1 MKKELLKLLA
11 VALAGI
17 LSAGCSDDN
26 TPEPAPAA
34 TIGITTEVAENTP
47 VVLAPGNTYKIEFK
61 AENAGNITA
70 NSAEGWQVDINPEE
84 GYAQIT
90 APEADAPGDNQYKM
104 TLTAQGGEK
113 TAQAATVWFY
123 CVKDFSDPKGAFV
136 LNEGN
141 MTSEN
146 GSLIY
151 ITPEGYVL
159 DNAYKAVNGTELG
172 NVCQDMWFCGGK
184 IYIISQNGDKNP
196 VGSEFENDG
205 MLVIA
210 DAKTLKKLDAYTRDD
225 LNGLTWPSHV
235 GVLDEEHVYIRD
247 NGSADGSN
255 GNGKIWRLNTTTREL
270 KALEGSQGAPKA
282 PFEQV
287 GDKLYT
293 YSREEGTFGIMKN
306 YLWEIGASTDN
317 VTKKKLSSGMTSI
330 NGIESDGSNIYIMY
344 QNYSDSYIWKF
355 PPSASEYELT
365 FLDNFQFK
373 KISYAPD
380 EESADEP
387 DTATSQTGKSS
398 GKVMAVYGN
407 YVYYLYD
414 TSIYKVDFTPGTEN
428 GGIEVPESP
437 TSLPR
442 DEELIDLYNLDHTA
456 LIMYNGISVNPTTG
470 ILYANS
476 IKGYGNSFTTNSI
489 WGFDTNGTWEN
500 YLYKFDGYT
509 HFPAGIFFP
518 PANNTSNE

>member
-1 MKKELLKLLA
+1 MKKELLKLLTI
-11 VALAGI
+11 ALTGI
-17 LSAGCSDDN
+17 LSVGCSDDN

-34 TIGITTEVAENTP
+34 TIEITTQVPENGP
-47 VVLAPGNTYKIEFK
+47 VLLVPGNTYKIEFK
-61 AENAGNITA
+61 AENAQTITA
-70 NSAEGWQVDINPEE
+70 NPAEGWQVDINRAD
-84 GYAQIT
+84 GYAEIT
-90 APEADAPGDNQYKM
+90 APAADAPGSNQYKM
-104 TLTAQGGEK
+104 TLTAQGGEAA
-113 TAQAATVWFY
+113 TPAATVWFY

-210 DAKTLKKLDAYTRDD
+210 DAKTLKKMKAYTKED
-225 LNGLTWPSHV
+225 LGGLTWPSHI

-247 NGSADGSN
+247 NGSADGST
-255 GNGKIWRLNTTTREL
+255 GNGKIWRLNTKTGEL

-282 PFEQV
+282 PFEQI

-293 YSREEGTFGIMKN
+293 YYLKPGTYLTTA
-306 YLWEIGASTDN
+306 YLWEVSTSADKIE
-317 VTKKKLSSGMTSI
+317 TKQLPYAVEDI
-330 NGIESDGSNIYIMY
+330 YGIEADRDSLLVMFQNSSKKTIVWKADPSIAKHIQYGHPYKEIYYELPEDDGS
-344 QNYSDSYIWKF
+344 S
-355 PPSASEYELT
+355 PS
-365 FLDNFQFK
+365 
-373 KISYAPD
+373 
-380 EESADEP
+380 
-387 DTATSQTGKSS
+387 SQTGKSS
-398 GKVMAVYGN
+398 GKVMAVHN
-407 YVYYLYD
+407 NIVYYLAPD
-414 TSIYKVDFTPGTEN
+414 ETIIYKVDFNSGPDGAIEYPNGTS
-428 GGIEVPESP
+428 ESQE
-437 TSLPR
+437 
-442 DEELIDLYNLDHTA
+442 EELIDLYDLDQTA
-456 LIMYNGISVNPTTG
+456 LMMYNGINVNPATG

-476 IKGYGNSFTTNSI
+476 IKGYGNFFTTNSI
-489 WGFDTNGTWEN
+489 WGFDTNGLWEN
-500 YLYKFDGYT
+500 CLYKFDNYT

-518 PANNTSNE
+518 PVNNTDNE

>member
-1 MKKELLKLLA
+1 MKKELLKLLT

-26 TPEPAPAA
+26 TPEPAPAT
-34 TIGITTEVAENTP
+34 TIGITTEVPENTP
-47 VVLAPGNTYKIEFK
+47 VVLAPGNTCKIEFK

-70 NSAEGWQVDINPEE
+70 NPAEGWQVDINPEE

-141 MTSEN
+141 MTGEN

-247 NGSADGSN
+247 NGSADGST

-282 PFEQV
+282 PFKQV

-293 YSREEGTFGIMKN
+293 FYDKDFYGSVMSK
-306 YLWEIGASTDN
+306 LWEVSASSDQVN
-317 VTKKKLSSGMTSI
+317 VKSLNSTITKTHGL
-330 NGIESDGSNIYIMY
+330 ESDGTNLWIMY
-344 QNYSDSYIWKF
+344 EYFSKPYIGKVDLNN
-355 PPSASEYELT
+355 PKT
-365 FLDNFQFK
+365 FLAHK
-373 KISYAPD
+373 EISYSLSGEGDDA
-380 EESADEP
+380 ESGEQP
-387 DTATSQTGKSS
+387 TSQTGSSS
-398 GKVMAVYGN
+398 GKVMAVHGN
-407 YVYYLYD
+407 IAYYLYD
-414 TSIYKVDFTPGTEN
+414 TSIYKVDFNQGPDGDIDNPNGTTTPQ
-428 GGIEVPESP
+428 
-437 TSLPR
+437 
-442 DEELIDLYNLDHTA
+442 DEELVDLYSLDNKA
-456 LIMYNGISVNPTTG
+456 QKMYNGISVNPTTG

-476 IKGYGNSFTTNSI
+476 IKGYGNFFTTNSI